1 MRVTQSLNQTQFLA
15 SLQTLESSVSQTQNQ
30 ISTGLAFTDPSQDP
44 VAAGNVNAFNQ
55 VLAQSQ
61 QYTSNANGAQSSL
74 NTEDSA
80 LSQMQTQL
88 QSLRGLALEANSGT
102 TSGEDLTAIAAQ
114 ATQIQSSLVAL
125 ANTQDGSGQYI
136 FGGFATQAQPFTLTS
151 TGASYQGDQGQQ
163 QVQIAAGQTIAAG
176 DSGDAVFNQIKTG
189 NGTFAVA
196 AAAGNSGSGIVGAS
210 TVSGTPAYAGD
221 TCAITFSSATAYT
234 IKDTTPAGVSTV
246 SPAAPGTF
254 TYTSGQ
260 PISYGGVQVT
270 LTGTP
275 AANDSF
281 TVAPSSNQSLFTTV
295 QNLVSAIQNGGGS
308 ANKTP
313 LNNAIA
319 TGISNLDQALSNT
332 STVQANV
339 GGRLNTITTQLAVQ
353 SSQQIQL
360 QTSIGSLQGLNY
372 AAAITTL
379 DTENT
384 TLSAA
389 MQAYTLTQGLTLF
402 KYIS

>member
-1 MRVTQSLNQTQFLA
+1 
-15 SLQTLESSVSQTQNQ
+15 
-30 ISTGLAFTDPSQDP
+30 
-44 VAAGNVNAFNQ
+44 
-55 VLAQSQ
+55 
-61 QYTSNANGAQSSL
+61 
-74 NTEDSA
+74 
-80 LSQMQTQL
+80 
-88 QSLRGLALEANSGT
+88 
-102 TSGEDLTAIAAQ
+102 
-114 ATQIQSSLVAL
+114 
-125 ANTQDGSGQYI
+125 
-136 FGGFATQAQPFTLTS
+136 
-151 TGASYQGDQGQQ
+151 
-163 QVQIAAGQTIAAG
+163 VQIAAGQTIAAG

-221 TCAITFSSATAYT
+221 TYAITFSSATAYT

-246 SPAAPGTF
+246 SPVAPGTF

>member
-136 FGGFATQAQPFTLTS
+136 FGGFATQAQPFTLTA

-221 TCAITFSSATAYT
+221 TYAITFSSATAYT

-246 SPAAPGTF
+246 SPVAPGTF